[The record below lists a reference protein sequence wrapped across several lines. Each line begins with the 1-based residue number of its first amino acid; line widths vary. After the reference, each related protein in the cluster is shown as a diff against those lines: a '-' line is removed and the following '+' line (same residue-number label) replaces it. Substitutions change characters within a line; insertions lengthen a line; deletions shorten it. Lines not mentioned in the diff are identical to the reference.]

1 MTQESFDPVL
11 LDNLL
16 TQIHKLVGPL
26 NYGTVELTFHQ
37 GKLVQVEKKEKVRV
51 GDGRVR
57 P

>member
-16 TQIHKLVGPL
+16 TQLHKLVGPL

-51 GDGRVR
+51 GDGKVR
-57 P
+57 S

>member
-16 TQIHKLVGPL
+16 TQIYKLVGPL

-37 GKLVQVEKKEKVRV
+37 GKLVQIEKKEKVRV
-51 GDGRVR
+51 AEVKVR